1 MKRPEKIKFTFF
13 NKLPFYLYL
22 IVMLLYSIL
31 ILEKVHA
38 QTDEISRQVKQAVEA
53 YRAADFETAIGLLA
67 PMVADTTLD
76 KADKKEVYRILGLS
90 YTAKGLYDKAKEAIS
105 ELIKLEPPLVELDPD
120 REPPKM
126 MKIYYEVRKDISGS
140 YLVERPDPGMKTMA
154 ILDFMNRSID
164 DKEKYD
170 PLEKGFSDLMI
181 HQLYGAT
188 NLKVVERERI
198 QWILEEIKLENDPK
212 MFDPE
217 SAVRIGKQ
225 LGVHTILLGSF
236 IKFKNDLWLG
246 ARLVKVESSEILMT
260 EEVKGKADKF
270 FDLSEQLAS
279 QIAKEINIEL
289 SPKDI
294 GLTTETSSLN
304 AMMSYSEGLALLEKG
319 DYKGAYQ
326 KFQEAL
332 KYDPNY
338 KKARYKAKSIEPFI
352 S

>member
-1 MKRPEKIKFTFF
+1 MKRREKIMYVLFTGVLLTLLF
-13 NKLPFYLYL
+13 N
-22 IVMLLYSIL
+22 VLLYFSVAAPTML
-31 ILEKVHA
+31 HA
-38 QTDEISRQVKQAVEA
+38 QTNEVSQQLQKAIEA
-53 YRAADFETAIGLLA
+53 YRAADFETAIGMLA
-67 PMVADTTLD
+67 PLVDDTTLE
-76 KADKKEVYRILGLS
+76 KGDKKEVYRILGLS
-90 YTAKGLYDKAKEAIS
+90 YTAKGMYVKAKDVIS

-126 MKIYYEVRKDISGS
+126 MKIYYEVRKDITGS
-140 YLVERPDPGMKTMA
+140 YLVERADPGMKTMA

-164 DKEKYD
+164 DKEKFD

-198 QWILEEIKLENDPK
+198 QWILEEIKLENDPNL
-212 MFDPE
+212 FDPE

-225 LGVHTILLGSF
+225 LGVHSVLLGSF
-236 IKFKNDLWLG
+236 IKFKKDLWLG
-246 ARLVKVESSEILMT
+246 ARLVKVETSEIIMT

-279 QIAKEINIEL
+279 KIAKEINIEL
-289 SPKDI
+289 SPTDI
-294 GLTTETSSLN
+294 GSATETSSLN
-304 AMMSYSEGLALLEKG
+304 AMMAYSEGLALLEKG

-332 KYDPNY
+332 KYDPDY
-338 KKARYKAKSIEPFI
+338 KKAHYKAKSIEPFI

>member
-1 MKRPEKIKFTFF
+1 MKRPEKIKITSSNRFPFHLYLVVTLMFF
-13 NKLPFYLYL
+13 NSVLGLVY
-22 IVMLLYSIL
+22 
-31 ILEKVHA
+31 A

-67 PMVADTTLD
+67 PMVADTNLN

-126 MKIYYEVRKDISGS
+126 MKIYYEVRKNVTGS
-140 YLVERPDPGMKTMA
+140 YQVERPDPGMQTVA

-164 DKEKYD
+164 DREKLD
-170 PLEKGFSDLMI
+170 PLEKGFADLMI

-198 QWILEEIKLENDPK
+198 QWILDEIKMENDPNL
-212 MFDPE
+212 FDPE

-225 LGVHTILLGSF
+225 LGVHSILLGSF
-236 IKFKNDLWLG
+236 IKFKKDLWLG
-246 ARLVKVESSEILMT
+246 ARLVKVETSEILMT
-260 EEVKGKADKF
+260 EEVKGKADDF
-270 FDLSEQLAS
+270 FDLSEQLAVK
-279 QIAKEINIEL
+279 IAKEINTEL
-289 SPKDI
+289 LPTESKAD
-294 GLTTETSSLN
+294 LETSSLD
-304 AMMSYSEGLALLEKG
+304 AMMAYSEGLALLEKG

-338 KKARYKAKSIEPFI
+338 KKAQYKAKSIEPFI

>member
-13 NKLPFYLYL
+13 NRLLFSVYL
-22 IVMLLYSIL
+22 IVILMYSIL
-31 ILEKVHA
+31 ILDTVYA
-38 QTDEISRQVKQAVEA
+38 QADEISQQVKQAVEA

-225 LGVHTILLGSF
+225 LGVHSILLGSF

-246 ARLVKVESSEILMT
+246 ARLVKVETSEILMT

-338 KKARYKAKSIEPFI
+338 KKAQYKAKSIEPFI